1 MRKITSMK
9 AAIGVVIQYTLDMK
23 KVLALT
29 LILTFMPA
37 AHGADRST
45 PAPVPQTAS
54 TPVAATPTPTPTPTP
69 VATATTST
77 TAKNLTSELAKIRD
91 LIAKKNFTAAL
102 ASLKIADKDFPN
114 NADINNLLGY
124 SARNL
129 KQYANAATYYTKALK
144 IDPNHL
150 GALEYQGELFM
161 LTKKSAQAKKNLAKL
176 KTLCGLTCEEYLDLK
191 KAIGNK

>member
-9 AAIGVVIQYTLDMK
+9 AAFGVVIQYTLDMK

-54 TPVAATPTPTPTPTP
+54 TPAIATPTPTPTP

-91 LIAKKNFTAAL
+91 LVAKKNFTAAL
-102 ASLKIADKDFPN
+102 AALKIADKDFPN

>member
-1 MRKITSMK
+1 MK

-54 TPVAATPTPTPTPTP
+54 TPATATPTPTPTP

-91 LIAKKNFTAAL
+91 LVAKKNFTAAF
-102 ASLKIADKDFPN
+102 AALKIADKDFAN

-124 SARNL
+124 TARNL
-129 KQYANAATYYTKALK
+129 KQYANAAAYYTKALK

-176 KTLCGLTCEEYLDLK
+176 KSLCGLTCEEYLDLK

>member
-29 LILTFMPA
+29 LILTFMPV

-54 TPVAATPTPTPTPTP
+54 TPAAATPTPTPTP

-91 LIAKKNFTAAL
+91 LVAKKNFTAAL
-102 ASLKIADKDFPN
+102 AALKIADKDFAN